1 MKQLIERADL
11 KTVCDRLKGQ
21 GRTIVFTN
29 GCYDL
34 LHPGHLALLSRSAA
48 CGDVVVVGINDD
60 ASVRRLKGSERP
72 IYPAKERAE
81 ILIALRCVDYVTVFP
96 EDTPMETI
104 RLVRPDVLVKG
115 AEYKERD
122 IVGAR
127 FVRSYGGDVVRVP
140 MKKGHATRLLVRKI
154 SEASS

>member
-1 MKQLIERADL
+1 MKRVIERAGL
-11 KTVCDRLKGQ
+11 ETTCEALRAQ
-21 GRTIVFTN
+21 GRSIVFTN
-29 GCYDL
+29 GCFDL
-34 LHPGHLALLSRSAA
+34 LHPGHLDLLARSAA
-48 CGDVVVVGINDD
+48 CGNVLLVGINDD

-72 IYPAKERAE
+72 IYPAEERAE
-81 ILIALRCVDYVTVFP
+81 ILVALRWVDYVTVFP
-96 EDTPMETI
+96 EDTPRETI